1 MSKKIV
7 FEVGEQLKI
16 ETPETSVKDIVNVMI
31 LCEAVLKMAI
41 KSGNEDIN
49 MDEIRKIVDSVSNE
63 LVEGNKPTEG

>member
-31 LCEAVLKMAI
+31 LSEAVLKMAI
-41 KSGNEDIN
+41 KNGNEEIN
-49 MDEIRKIVDSVSNE
+49 IDEIRKIVDSVSNE
-63 LVEGNKPTEG
+63 LVEGKSPEGQ